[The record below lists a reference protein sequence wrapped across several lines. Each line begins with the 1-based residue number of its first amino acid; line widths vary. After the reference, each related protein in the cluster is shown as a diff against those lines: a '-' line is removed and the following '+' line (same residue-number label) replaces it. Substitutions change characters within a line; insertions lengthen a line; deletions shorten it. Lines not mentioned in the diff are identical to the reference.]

1 MMAMNKWDVLLQ
13 CTLVK
18 AQKERKR
25 NSRAKKL
32 AVTPDQGF
40 KKCNSIRL
48 LAFVVLMIAG
58 ICTLFC

>member
-25 NSRAKKL
+25 KAKAKRL
-32 AVTPDQGF
+32 AAAADQGF
-40 KKCNSIRL
+40 KKCNNIRL
-48 LAFVVLMIAG
+48 LAFVVLVIAG
-58 ICTLFC
+58 ICKLFC